1 MNKTMTI
8 ESKNHKYQNTYG
20 GEIYQSDFNTYYG
33 RSGKNIAERIFKD
46 LKFDETYAKKYKQL
60 KEYKEY
66 LEKNYYEV

>member
-46 LKFDETYAKKYKQL
+46 LKKYKQL